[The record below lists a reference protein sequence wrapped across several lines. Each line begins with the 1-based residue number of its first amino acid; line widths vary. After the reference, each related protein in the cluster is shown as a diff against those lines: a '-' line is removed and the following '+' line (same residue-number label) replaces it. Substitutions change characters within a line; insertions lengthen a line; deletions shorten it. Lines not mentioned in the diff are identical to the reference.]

1 MNNLKKLKYEE
12 ILSERKTIDEVLIH
26 EKHPINVIL
35 YNIRSMYNVGS
46 FFRTCDSALIN
57 TLILT
62 GYTPF
67 PPRKEIDKT
76 ALGATKTVN
85 WEYEQNIIN
94 AINKQKYKG
103 DKIFAVELT
112 NKKRLYDSLQLSD
125 FPLTLI
131 FGNELTGISD
141 EVISHC
147 DDSLEIPMFGV
158 KHSLNVSVSG
168 GIVIYEAVRTY
179 NSLNNFQVKIDKK

>member
-1 MNNLKKLKYEE
+1 MAIQVNTY
-12 ILSERKTIDEVLIH
+12 SAS
-26 EKHPINVIL
+26 
-35 YNIRSMYNVGS
+35 SM
-46 FFRTCDSALIN
+46 A
-57 TLILT
+57 
-62 GYTPF
+62 
-67 PPRKEIDKT
+67 K
-76 ALGATKTVN
+76 
-85 WEYEQNIIN
+85 
-94 AINKQKYKG
+94 KYKG

-179 NSLNNFQVKIDKK
+179 NSLNNF

>member
-1 MNNLKKLKYEE
+1 M
-12 ILSERKTIDEVLIH
+12 SERKTIDEVLIH